1 MKTVCLFFQIHQPFR
16 HRRYRFFDI
25 GNDHYYYDDFT
36 NESIMH
42 KIAMKSYVPANKL
55 LIKLANQLGSNFKVS
70 FSITGVALEQFQLY
84 APEVI
89 ESFQELVK
97 TGCVEFLSETYSHSL
112 SSLNEKSIFEEQ
124 VKLHDQKIVE
134 LFGVQPK
141 VFRNTEMIYSDEIGA
156 HVAKMGYKAIL
167 TEGAKQVLGWKSP
180 NYVYVN
186 AINPR
191 LKVLMRN
198 FKLSDDIAFRFAN
211 TNWAEYPLTSEKF
224 VKWLEDV
231 NPKDEVINLFLSYE
245 SFGDRQSKETGIFN
259 FMESLVIKIAK
270 HPTLQLATPSEVIE
284 DLQPISAVSVPNPI
298 SWADEERDLTAW
310 LGNGMQ
316 KEAFEKL
323 YKLSN
328 QMQNCTDEEL
338 MKDWNFLQV
347 SDHFYYMST
356 KFFSD
361 GEVHGYF
368 NPFDSPYDAF
378 INYMNVL
385 SDFKMRLKA
394 FNPENEV
401 ENEIASLHKIILEK
415 EEKIKRLEASV
426 LALQKLSVK
435 RRKAT
440 KK

>member
-42 KIAMKSYVPANKL
+42 KIAMKSYLPTNKL
-55 LIKLANQLGSNFKVS
+55 LLKLANQLGRSFKVS
-70 FSITGVALEQFQLY
+70 FSITGLALEQFQLY

-89 ESFQELVK
+89 ESFQKLVK

-112 SSLNEKSIFEEQ
+112 SSLKDKSIFEEQ
-124 VKLHDQKIVE
+124 VKLHNQKIVE
-134 LFGVQPK
+134 LFGVQPM

-156 HVAKMGYKAIL
+156 HVAEMGYKAML

-186 AINPR
+186 ALNPR

-211 TNWAEYPLTSEKF
+211 TNWVDYPLTAEKF
-224 VKWLEDV
+224 VNWLENL
-231 NPKDEVINLFLSYE
+231 NPKDEVVNLFLSYE
-245 SFGDRQSKETGIFN
+245 SIGGRQSKDTGIFN
-259 FMESLVIKIAK
+259 FIESLVIKIAK
-270 HPTLQLATPSEVIE
+270 HPTLKLATPSEVIE
-284 DLQPISAVSVPNPI
+284 ELQPISAVSVPNPI

-310 LGNGMQ
+310 LGNSLQ

-323 YKLSN
+323 YNLTN
-328 QMQNCTDEEL
+328 QMQKCSDEEL
-338 MKDWNFLQV
+338 IKDWNYLQV

-356 KFFSD
+356 KVFSD
-361 GEVHGYF
+361 GEVHSYF

-385 SDFKMRLKA
+385 SDFKIRLNE
-394 FNPENEV
+394 FIPGNEV
-401 ENEIASLHKIILEK
+401 ENEIASLHKIIIEK
-415 EEKIKRLEASV
+415 EKEIKKLEAIN
-426 LALQKLSVK
+426 LALQKQIS
-435 RRKAT
+435 
-440 KK
+440 KKEKS